1 MTKKSFSLVSGV
13 IFLLC
18 LLLNVFNLYEFT
30 VSTVISYI
38 FVSLLITCSAMLVLT
53 FLTFIIR
60 KVIVQ

>member
-30 VSTVISYI
+30 ASAVIACI